1 MELLKFPVLVEHYFD
16 HRTEKGDTGL
26 IGFLIDHYCTE
37 DGTDQDAD
45 EDSRLPFK
53 STDQLSAPGTITL
66 ALPVSTEMLAHPGL
80 LPVTNYL
87 IQDDANIPSGFL
99 DAIWQPP
106 RNC

>member
-1 MELLKFPVLVEHYFD
+1 MELLKLPVLAEHYFD
-16 HRTEKGDTGL
+16 HRAEKNETGL
-26 IGFLIDHYCTE
+26 ISFLISHYCTE

-53 STDQLSAPGTITL
+53 STDQLSNPGTIAF
-66 ALPVSTEMLAHPGL
+66 ALPVSDDIPAYPGL

-87 IQDDANIPSGFL
+87 IVDDVNIPSGFL

-106 RNC
+106 RSC